1 MSTACSCSG
10 VMLLSQVATPRVA
23 KAVKA
28 EIPCVDDPV
37 GKLEDIGDQTK
48 KKLSDLPAAADIC
61 GAQGLVLPFSGVV
74 TGRQLASHHW
84 LRKSTTC
91 LC

>member
-1 MSTACSCSG
+1 M
-10 VMLLSQVATPRVA
+10 ATPRVA

-74 TGRQLASHHW
+74 TGWPLASRQHAHV
-84 LRKSTTC
+84 S
-91 LC
+91 